1 MAKEKNRLME
11 EVEKWQDERKT
22 AATMLVEATRTIRTR
37 QAINPAALMTESEK
51 RQVQRLR
58 ERIANC
64 DARIEAN
71 RNAATAFR
79 EQVETIKKATPQA
92 RKIQDAV
99 ADEAKSKGLRMWSMV
114 EAIECAK
121 RGRWTGYQKDVRDYM
136 TERFGTIQRVQ
147 ESDGSFS
154 YRRVPMEMGD
164 KTFLIPSFTVD
175 PIGSY
180 ERLSKRMTE
189 DATYYPSSGTGAMST
204 TANSG
209 GQMNLTNYDYTR
221 MVGPHFYSDWGDRI
235 GIPTV
240 NEARTGKTTVPTIPS
255 MSDVTLWTGEGAGV
269 TAAANTTGSNEYTY
283 RYASWGYYLTMLY
296 KDLTPSEATAFLTVN
311 LAEQAIKAKISWA
324 LINGSGS
331 SGQPTGIL
339 NNSNVTQLSNGT
351 NGAALSY
358 ASLLKMWKTL
368 SNKNIEGEPFYYL
381 MNGNCLAT
389 CGTLPFVSGGSEPI
403 LRDPNGSVWGS
414 GVCPCNALPSD
425 TTVGTSTNC
434 STVVLL
440 SPLAMLRFFYGPLRF
455 NMEDTVSNGATFG
468 LLTQPYD
475 GGVHDKERV
484 VVMTGLTT
492 TSV

>member
-1 MAKEKNRLME
+1 MAKSTSRLKE
-11 EVEKWQDERKT
+11 ELEKWQDQRN
-22 AATMLVEATRTIRTR
+22 AATTELVESTKNFRAR
-37 QAINPAALMTESEK
+37 QAINPAALMTLEEQK
-51 RQVQRLR
+51 QVKKLR
-58 ERIANC
+58 EQIAAC
-64 DARIEAN
+64 DARID
-71 RNAATAFR
+71 ATRTAETVYH
-79 EQVETIKKATPQA
+79 EQLETIKKATPQA

-99 ADEAKSKGLRMWSMV
+99 ADDAKSKGLRMWSLV

-121 RGRWTGYQKDVRDYM
+121 RGRWTGYQKDVREYM
-136 TERFGTIQRVQ
+136 AERFGTIQKVQ
-147 ESDGSFS
+147 ESDGSIW
-154 YRRVPMEMGD
+154 YRRVPMELGE

-175 PIGSY
+175 TIGSY
-180 ERLSKRMTE
+180 ERVSQQLTE
-189 DATYYPSSGTGAMST
+189 DANYYPASGTGAMST
-204 TANSG
+204 TAGSG
-209 GQMNLTNYDYTR
+209 GQLNMTNYDYTR

-331 SGQPTGIL
+331 NGQPTGIL
-339 NNSNVTQLSNGT
+339 NNANVTQITNGD

-358 ASLLKMWKTL
+358 ALLLKLWKSL

-403 LRDPNGSVWGS
+403 LRDPNGSIWGS
-414 GVCPCNALPSD
+414 SVCPCNALPSN
-425 TTVGTSTNC
+425 TTVGTSANC